1 MDKTLTPDMRTA
13 TYATLVPVR
22 RSRLKRLRESD
33 LWFSFRS
40 HPSAI
45 FAAGLLTLIALTAFL
60 APWITPQNPYDLSS
74 LELWNS
80 EIPPIWNAEG
90 QWPYILGT
98 DTQGRD
104 ILSAILIV
112 APLLAPVAVAM
123 GVDPTH
129 LAIIFIVNLEIGYL
143 TPPLGLNL
151 FVSSTMFKSRL
162 DK

>member
-1 MDKTLTPDMRTA
+1 MAEAEDPMDKTLTPDMRTA
-13 TYATLVPVR
+13 TDATLVPVR

-80 EIPPIWNAEG
+80 EIPPIWNAE
-90 QWPYILGT
+90 
-98 DTQGRD
+98 
-104 ILSAILIV
+104 
-112 APLLAPVAVAM
+112 
-123 GVDPTH
+123 
-129 LAIIFIVNLEIGYL
+129 
-143 TPPLGLNL
+143 
-151 FVSSTMFKSRL
+151 
-162 DK
+162 